1 MLSCLKL
8 DRLHLPL
15 AALMPKR
22 DFVPV
27 IYPVRSLND
36 SLSLLP
42 SSNFI
47 VEIAKSCLVINY
59 RVYFS
64 CRIINHSIIAL
75 H

>member
-8 DRLHLPL
+8 DRLHLTL
-15 AALMPKR
+15 VALTTKH

-27 IYPVRSLND
+27 IYPVTSLND
-36 SLSLLP
+36 ALSLLP

-47 VEIAKSCLVINY
+47 VDNAKSCLVINY

-64 CRIINHSIIAL
+64 CRIVNHSISAL